1 MSPFEMPSF
10 GMDRNMEEDLG
21 TQTEQQIPYQVHVGD
36 VFEGPMDLLV
46 HLVRKNEV
54 DLYDIPIA
62 VITEQYMDYIKM
74 MKRLNIDVAGDFL
87 VMAATLTHIKSRMLL
102 PISEDEEEEED
113 PRMEIIRPLE
123 EFLQMKYA
131 AEDLALRD
139 QLDWDVFVRSPAEM
153 AELTD
158 EESEDLVQ
166 VSLFELIDA
175 FKRIAKRVSAED
187 FLKVTIDTISVKSRI
202 SEIVDLFE
210 NQDSLTFEALFEGQ
224 VTRSQVIVTF
234 LALLEMA
241 KTQIV
246 RILQHK
252 ESGIIRVFHG

>member
-1 MSPFEMPSF
+1 MSEPIE
-10 GMDRNMEEDLG
+10 GQLEEPA
-21 TQTEQQIPYQVHVGD
+21 PYQVHVGD

-62 VITEQYMDYIKM
+62 VIAEQYMDYLKM

-102 PISEDEEEEED
+102 PVSEDEEEEED

-123 EFLQMKYA
+123 EFLRLKYA

-153 AELTD
+153 TELS
-158 EESEDLVQ
+158 EEDSQDLVQ
-166 VSLFELIDA
+166 VSLFELLDA

-202 SEIVDLFE
+202 SEIADLFE
-210 NQDSLTFEALFEGQ
+210 NHDSVTFESLFEGQ

-241 KTQIV
+241 KSQLV
-246 RILQHK
+246 RIMQHK
-252 ESGIIRVFHG
+252 ESGVIRVFHG

>member
-1 MSPFEMPSF
+1 MSEPIEKPL
-10 GMDRNMEEDLG
+10 EEPA
-21 TQTEQQIPYQVHVGD
+21 PYQVHVGD

-62 VITEQYMDYIKM
+62 VITEQYMDYLKM

-102 PISEDEEEEED
+102 PVAEDEEDEED

-123 EFLQMKYA
+123 EFLRLKYA

-139 QLDWDVFVRSPAEM
+139 QLDWDVFVRSPAE
-153 AELTD
+153 ASELAD
-158 EESEDLVQ
+158 EDSQDLVQ
-166 VSLFELIDA
+166 VSLFELLDA

-187 FLKVTIDTISVKSRI
+187 FLQVTIDTISVKSRI

-210 NQDSLTFEALFEGQ
+210 KHDSVTFESLFEGQ
-224 VTRSQVIVTF
+224 ITKSQVIVTF

-241 KTQIV
+241 KSQIV
-246 RILQHK
+246 RIMQHR
-252 ESGIIRVFHG
+252 ESGVIRIFHE